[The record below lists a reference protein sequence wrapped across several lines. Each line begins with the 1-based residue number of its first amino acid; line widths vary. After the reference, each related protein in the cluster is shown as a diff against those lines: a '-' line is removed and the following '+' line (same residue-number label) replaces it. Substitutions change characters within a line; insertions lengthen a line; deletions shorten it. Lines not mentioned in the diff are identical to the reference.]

1 MKKIIISLILL
12 TNTIL
17 SFSQSFSIV
26 SDEVK
31 SQRQATAYRNM
42 VEKSWQQTIEKN
54 TVKALVQFL
63 KKGYSTSH
71 NEEALEMIYNYVE
84 KRNDIADMETI
95 LSYKYAK
102 SVLYS
107 NYYKKHKLK
116 IINKIFQ
123 LTSEINTINKYE
135 EFLAKNYG
143 IRDLNKQ
150 AISNI
155 YFLTVDADALVGY
168 REFLRKYPKATEA
181 ELATE
186 RIYEIMY
193 AIAEEENEIE
203 AYYGFLV
210 EFPKSQRE
218 LRDKAYINMQMLEVE
233 KASMEYNNLKQS
245 EYDFELKERIAR
257 QLYIEAIRAKD
268 AGDNYTFM
276 RKYNTVLY
284 SDLFKDTKTAF
295 DLYRDKE
302 LAKLISQLIQEVR
315 HVNYSVNKMQRALAY
330 KLDQIDNNLNSLRST
345 VISSQNDYSPIL
357 DKIYDSNARFAND
370 WANYAAD
377 GTKPE
382 GFFGGNNSYW

>member
-1 MKKIIISLILL
+1 MRLISFLL
-12 TNTIL
+12 FASTL
-17 SFSQSFSIV
+17 ASFSQNFSIV

-42 VEKSWQQTIEKN
+42 VQKTWQKTVEKN

-63 KKGYSTSH
+63 KKGYNTSH
-71 NEEALEMIYNYVE
+71 NEEALEMIYNYVK
-84 KRNDIADMETI
+84 KRNDIGDMETI

-107 NYYKKHKLK
+107 NYYKKHRLK

-123 LTSEINTINKYE
+123 LTTENNTIKKYE

-143 IRDLNKQ
+143 IRELNKQ

-155 YFLTVDADALVGY
+155 YFLTVEADALVGY
-168 REFLRKYPKATEA
+168 REFLKKYPKTPEA
-181 ELATE
+181 EMATE

-193 AIAEEENEIE
+193 AIAEEENEIA

-210 EFPKSQRE
+210 EFPKSQRD
-218 LRDKAYINMQMLEVE
+218 LRDKAFINMQMLEVE
-233 KASMEYNNLKQS
+233 MAGKQYNSLKQS

-268 AGDNYTFM
+268 MGDNYTFM

-315 HVNYSVNKMQRALAY
+315 HVNYSVNKMQRALSY
-330 KLDQIDNNLNSLRST
+330 KLDQIDHNLNALRAT
-345 VISSQNDYSPIL
+345 VISSQNDYSPVL
-357 DKIYDSNARFAND
+357 DKIYESNARFAND